1 MNPMF
6 WKSIQIKI
14 VLVYS
19 SDTALLISQ
28 DKITMRRNGWICFTE
43 IAPFMLAL
51 LHYLAMQVT
60 AALLKSKAI
69 VSHSQTISQANAHK
83 GKRQGT

>member
-1 MNPMF
+1 MF